1 MFICLLPLLKSSK
14 EMLLEVGGLS
24 FWRLVLF
31 AGRGGQAN
39 WARST
44 PAPPLPLWQVPAFN
58 WLGGVAV
65 SLVWVLM
72 ELMRETVLEGRKL
85 LISLYYTYIP
95 VTVSIGLFLFFWSA
109 LHGMWDRSS
118 QTRDQTH
125 APCIGSMEFLTIG
138 PPGKSLSWLL
148 LKLISFLPFP
158 LLETYNCIP
167 GVGDSWFWSFS

>member
-1 MFICLLPLLKSSK
+1 MLFLVPGIWLLKMFICLLPLLKSSK

-44 PAPPLPLWQVPAFN
+44 PALPLPLWQVPTFN

-85 LISLYYTYIP
+85 LICLYYTYIP
-95 VTVSIGLFLFFWSA
+95 VTVSVGLFFFGSA
-109 LHGMWDRSS
+109 LHGMWDLSS
-118 QTRDQTH
+118 QTGIK
-125 APCIGSMEFLTIG
+125 PM
-138 PPGKSLSWLL
+138 PPA
-148 LKLISFLPFP
+148 
-158 LLETYNCIP
+158 LEA
-167 GVGDSWFWSFS
+167 WSF

>member
-1 MFICLLPLLKSSK
+1 MIASEENSIVLFLVPGTWLLKMFICLLPLLKSNK

-31 AGRGGQAN
+31 AGQGGQVN

-44 PAPPLPLWQVPAFN
+44 PPPPLPLWQVPTFN

-95 VTVSIGLFLFFWSA
+95 VTVSVGLFFFFGLHCMACGILVPKPGIKPMPPA
-109 LHGMWDRSS
+109 LE
-118 QTRDQTH
+118 
-125 APCIGSMEFLTIG
+125 A
-138 PPGKSLSWLL
+138 
-148 LKLISFLPFP
+148 
-158 LLETYNCIP
+158 
-167 GVGDSWFWSFS
+167 WSFKLLDHQGSPLVGFCWN